1 MKTVF
6 RRFAILI
13 FCVFVLFSLCVT
25 VSADEVQAEDLRKT
39 IKIKGSGFDSFRFL
53 TDDDLKSYF
62 KSSGSCNLK
71 IQSEEANIASLY
83 LLFNLEYGEY
93 TITDDATGNSLTAGT
108 NGFLH
113 EFVDLTEAFGG
124 PVASVTIAF
133 SNGVVRLSEIC
144 AFSEGQVPDFVQQWE
159 APLDSGA
166 DILLLSTH
174 GDDEQLFF
182 AGLFPLYAAERGYQI
197 QVAYFTDHRNLTY
210 KRTHE
215 MLNGLWATGV
225 KYYPVFGQ
233 FEDFLLES
241 MEATYAEYSK
251 RGTSKDEMLNFVVEQ
266 LRRFKPQVVIA
277 HDINGEYSHGM
288 HMVYTDLL
296 IEALEITN
304 NPEIYPE
311 LAEKYGLWDVPK
323 TYIHLYEEN
332 PIVIDYD
339 TPLKSFDGMTAFEV
353 TQKIGFPC
361 HESQLW
367 TWFNRWINGNAGEI
381 TKASQIETYNP
392 SNFGLYRS
400 TVGEDVLK
408 NDFMENITPYVEIH
422 RLEAER
428 LEAERLE
435 QERLEAER
443 LEAERLEAERLEAER
458 LEAERLEAERLEAE
472 RLEAERQAQNRKNL
486 PKKLLSILLLAVMV
500 LCLVVM
506 ILLVRS
512 NKKYSRGKY
521 SKKR

>member
-6 RRFAILI
+6 RRFCVLI
-13 FCVFVLFSLCVT
+13 FCVFVLFSLCVA
-25 VSADEVQAEDLRKT
+25 VSADEVQAEDLRGT
-39 IKIKGSGFDSFRFL
+39 IKIKGSGYDSFRFL
-53 TDDDLKSYF
+53 TDNDLTSYV
-62 KSSGSCNLK
+62 KSSGSCKLK
-71 IQSEEANIASLY
+71 VQSEEANIASLY

-133 SNGVVRLSEIC
+133 SNGIVRLSEIC
-144 AFSEGQVPDFVQQWE
+144 AFTEGQVPDFVQQWE
-159 APLDSGA
+159 PPLDTGA

-225 KYYPVFGQ
+225 KYYPVFGK
-233 FEDFLLES
+233 FDDFLLET
-241 MEATYAEYSK
+241 MDATYAEYK
-251 RGTSKDEMLNFVVEQ
+251 KLGTSRDEMLSFVVEQ
-266 LRRFKPQVVIA
+266 LRRFKPQVVIG

-296 IEALEITN
+296 IEALDLTN
-304 NPEIYPE
+304 NPESYPE

-339 TPLKSFDGMTAFEV
+339 TPLESFDGMTAFEV
-353 TQKIGFPC
+353 TQKIGYPC
-361 HESQLW
+361 HVSQQF
-367 TWFNRWINGNAGEI
+367 TWFTKWINGKETPI
-381 TKASQIETYNP
+381 TKASQIQTYNP
-392 SNFGLYRS
+392 CNFGLYRS

-443 LEAERLEAERLEAER
+443 LEAERLEQERLEAER
-458 LEAERLEAERLEAE
+458 QEAE
-472 RLEAERQAQNRKNL
+472 RLEAERQEQERLEAEQQAQKKNL
-486 PKKLLSILLLAVMV
+486 PKKLLCILLLLVMA

-506 ILLVRS
+506 VLLVRS
-512 NKKYSRGKY
+512 NRKYRRGKY